1 MALYS
6 IYPPEIVEQS
16 LRLHVPV
23 NSAAFRRLG
32 NNLLVSLGVGG
43 QSEVGQGVPVTGI
56 KKESVEFGLA
66 VLDAKL
72 SHVRDDVTEIKDILR
87 GEYIRREEFAP
98 VKQVVFGLV
107 AVIMLAVVGAL
118 VTLILR

>member
-1 MALYS
+1 MA
-6 IYPPEIVEQS
+6 
-16 LRLHVPV
+16 
-23 NSAAFRRLG
+23 
-32 NNLLVSLGVGG
+32 VSGM
-43 QSEVGQGVPVTGI
+43 